1 MVADAVA
8 AAELA
13 VGVVIGHAPAK
24 GTGHALLGNGIVEDG
39 GMAQSLCQPVRFVV
53 KGLGRELLAPELADE
68 VALRRSGVTADRGSQ
83 PGPRPE

>member
-8 AAELA
+8 AAKFP

-24 GTGHALLGNGIVEDG
+24 AARHARLGDGIVQDG
-39 GMAQSLCQPVRFVV
+39 RVVEGLGQPVRLVV

-68 VALRRSGVTADRGSQ
+68 VALAQVGVTAERFSQ
-83 PGPRPE
+83 PAPRPV